1 MVDGFQLIFIEL
13 QFRNEKFIALHQF
26 RGRKAG
32 RDPDFL
38 RMVLNK
44 RRDRV
49 DRAVHRAA
57 AKVRIFRF
65 SFVIR
70 GFKGDAHILR
80 HTLILT
86 GRNRDNRDPQHLFE
100 FIHIDLTAQGGHLVD
115 HVQGKGHGDVK
126 LNQLQ
131 GQIKTALKAG
141 RVDNI

>member
-13 QFRNEKFIALHQF
+13 QFRNEKFIALHQLG
-26 RGRKAG
+26 GRKAW

-57 AKVRIFRF
+57 TKVRVFRF
-65 SFVIR
+65 TFVIR
-70 GFKGDAHILR
+70 GFKGNAYKLR
-80 HTLILT
+80 HALILT

-115 HVQGKGHGDVK
+115 HV
-126 LNQLQ
+126 
-131 GQIKTALKAG
+131 
-141 RVDNI
+141 